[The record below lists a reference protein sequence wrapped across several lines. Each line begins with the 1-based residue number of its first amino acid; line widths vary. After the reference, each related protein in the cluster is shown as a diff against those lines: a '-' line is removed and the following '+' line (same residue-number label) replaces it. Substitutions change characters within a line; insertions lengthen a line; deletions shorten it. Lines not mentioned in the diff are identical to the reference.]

1 MENKNIIIILVVII
15 VILAAVIGFMVLKP
29 MNAKEPTKVK
39 ITSNDTLYEGKDL
52 TFKLADLNKTPLS
65 NQKVNITI
73 KNSNGKVV
81 ANKTVETN
89 DNGNAKMD
97 LNLKKGKY
105 AVLVA
110 YGGNENYTG
119 NNTTQKLTIKEKV
132 VKATSSEQSST
143 QSSGGSHI
151 IMGEDG
157 YYYTVDDNG
166 NILENLGQSSKHY
179 PNNPNSVNYPNAEP
193 ASRYID
199 KSR

>member
-15 VILAAVIGFMVLKP
+15 VILAAVIGFLVLKP
-29 MNAKEPTKVK
+29 MHAKEPTKLK

-81 ANKTVETN
+81 ANKTIETN

-97 LNLKKGKY
+97 LKLKKGKY
-105 AVLVA
+105 EVDVA

-119 NNTTQKLTIKEKV
+119 NNTTQKLTIKEEV
-132 VKATSSEQSST
+132 VEAQQSASSSNSGSS
-143 QSSGGSHI
+143 QSSGWTDSEGAYHFYENGQEYVGDPNRQHMTI
-151 IMGEDG
+151 EMHNYVKEHGMGD
-157 YYYTVDDNG
+157 
-166 NILENLGQSSKHY
+166 
-179 PNNPNSVNYPNAEP
+179 
-193 ASRYID
+193 
-199 KSR
+199 